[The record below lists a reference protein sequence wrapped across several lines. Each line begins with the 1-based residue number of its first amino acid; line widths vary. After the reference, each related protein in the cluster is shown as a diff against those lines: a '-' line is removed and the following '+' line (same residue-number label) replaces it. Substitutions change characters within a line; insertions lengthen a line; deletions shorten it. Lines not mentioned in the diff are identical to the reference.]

1 MSRPLRI
8 EYDNAFYHIIARGE
22 RRETIFTCASDKEK
36 FLTKVGE
43 SAEKYQ
49 LLIHAYVL
57 MDNHYHLLVETPR
70 GNLSQAMHY
79 LNASYG
85 NWFRYRYKIVGSVFH
100 GRYKAILV
108 EKDEYLKL
116 LSAYIHLNPVRAGMV
131 AEPSL
136 YSHSSYRYYSQ
147 KLKQPGFL
155 RTVDLL
161 DMFNGK
167 RSEYRKFVASY
178 VKKGSE
184 IDSAEIYGK
193 NSLLGSE
200 SFLRRAFKEVREAGG
215 TVNEREQPDARD
227 MKLVNADDI
236 LEILLV
242 DMRIEE
248 EAIWKKKRG
257 NVYRKLLIYGLRRYT
272 ANSLKEIGALV
283 KMDYSAVSALA
294 RRFEEELKKDKT
306 SRRLV
311 ERLAREVMKR
321 RIMKDG

>member
-22 RRETIFTCASDKEK
+22 RRETIFTCAADKDK

-43 SAEKYQ
+43 TAEKYR

-57 MDNHYHLLVETPR
+57 MDNHYHMLVETPR

-85 NWFRYRYKIVGSVFH
+85 NWFRYRYQIVGSVFQ

-108 EKDEYLKL
+108 EKDEYLKV
-116 LSAYIHLNPVRAGMV
+116 LSAYVHLNPVRAGIV
-131 AEPSL
+131 TEPSL
-136 YSHSSYRYYSQ
+136 YGYSSYRFYSA
-147 KLKQPGFL
+147 KIKPPAFL
-155 RTVDLL
+155 RTMDLL
-161 DMFNGK
+161 DMFNGD
-167 RSEYRKFVASY
+167 RSEYRRFVASY
-178 VKKGSE
+178 IKKGIE
-184 IDSAEIYGK
+184 IAPDEIYGK
-193 NSLLGSE
+193 NSFLGSDG
-200 SFLRRAFKEVREAGG
+200 FLRMVFKKIKTAG
-215 TVNEREQPDARD
+215 NKPDEREQPDARD

-236 LEILLV
+236 LEIILV

-248 EAIWKKKRG
+248 EDIWKRKRG

-272 ANSLKEIGALV
+272 ANRLKEIGEI
-283 KMDYSAVSALA
+283 MNMEYSAVSALA
-294 RRFEEELKKDKT
+294 RRFEEEMKTDKT

-311 ERLAREVMKR
+311 ERLAKEVMKR
-321 RIMKDG
+321 RIKE